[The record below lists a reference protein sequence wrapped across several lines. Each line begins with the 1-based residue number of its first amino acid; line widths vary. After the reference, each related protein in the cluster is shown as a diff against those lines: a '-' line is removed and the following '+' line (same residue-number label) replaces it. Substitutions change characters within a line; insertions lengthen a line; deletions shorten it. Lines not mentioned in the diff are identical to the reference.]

1 MLNKDMKMRIWCGL
15 LMILVA
21 LYLPFWC
28 FAVLS
33 FVYTCVWLPY
43 ELLILAVLIDAQFG
57 SAYAYTLAISI
68 FILAS
73 IYTKPFLRFYK

>member
-1 MLNKDMKMRIWCGL
+1 MRIWCGL

-28 FAVLS
+28 FALMA
-33 FVYTCVWLPY
+33 FIYTCIWLPY
-43 ELLILAVLIDAQFG
+43 ELLVLAVLIDAQFG
-57 SAYAYTLAISI
+57 STQLVHSYTYTLAISI